1 VSAPPLD
8 VAKILADFSG
18 TLRLFPLP
26 SMVVFP
32 DSLVPL
38 KVFEPRYIAMV
49 DDALEGDR
57 LVGMALLKPGYQKDY
72 EGSPPVF
79 PVACV
84 GRILQHKRL
93 DNGHIDFWLYGLER
107 ARLLEELPSEP
118 FRRARAELQKDQLEE
133 KDLDRVAKQVRRVLD
148 MVPGRRGV
156 LQELRRLASQVR
168 GVDAA
173 PGRYAD
179 AVATI
184 SDLHPKE
191 RYELL
196 AEPAVPKRLARLIAR
211 LERRATQDAPHAVQ
225 PKDVSRN

>member
-1 VSAPPLD
+1 

-38 KVFEPRYIAMV
+38 KVFEPRYVAMV
-49 DDALEGDR
+49 EDALESDR

-72 EGSPPVF
+72 EGSPAVY

-93 DNGHIDFWLYGLER
+93 PSGHIDFWLYGLER
-107 ARLLEELPSEP
+107 ARILEELESEP
-118 FRRARAELQKDQLEE
+118 FRRARVELLRDQLPE
-133 KDLDRVAKQVRRVLD
+133 KDLDRVALQVRRALD
-148 MVPGRRGV
+148 MIPGRRGV

-173 PGRYAD
+173 PGR
-179 AVATI
+179 VAAA
-184 SDLHPKE
+184 
-191 RYELL
+191 L
-196 AEPAVPKRLARLIAR
+196 AEAGVSKRLARLITR
-211 LERRATQDAPHAVQ
+211 LEREAGKDAPSAVL
-225 PKDVSRN
+225 PPDITRN